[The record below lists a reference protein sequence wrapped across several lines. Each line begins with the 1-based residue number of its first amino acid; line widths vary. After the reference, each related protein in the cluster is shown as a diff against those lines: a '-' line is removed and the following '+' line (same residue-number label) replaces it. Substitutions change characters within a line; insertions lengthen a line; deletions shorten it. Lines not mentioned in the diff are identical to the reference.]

1 MPECRQATWNISG
14 TFHQKHKKKRP
25 CRKTLLSFWI
35 ENFTQRWTQFGPFSA
50 KSGHFFWFS
59 ENDRGGLP
67 LPLPPPPPSC
77 APVSVAEIASISL
90 NIPKYPWKCLNKLF
104 GLSQDPEYRDL
115 TCLTGFWRASG
126 SICVRVLNM
135 T

>member
-1 MPECRQATWNISG
+1 MQASNLKYFRDISSK
-14 TFHQKHKKKRP
+14 TQEKRP
-25 CRKTLLSFWI
+25 CRKTLLSFLNRKFYPKMDTI
-35 ENFTQRWTQFGPFSA
+35 RA
-50 KSGHFFWFS
+50 FFPKIRTLFLIFRKWQW
-59 ENDRGGLP
+59 RP
-67 LPLPPPPPSC
+67 TPTPPPPPPPSC